1 MSKYKETNNNVFG
14 ERLKKIRTKYKET
27 QEQLA
32 EVLNT
37 NRTTIFRY
45 ENGSMPQLPVLI
57 KIAKHYNISLDYLC
71 GLIDNVVMLD
81 KVVNYNSISQCVS
94 RAKTLLDNIEIQY
107 NTEIEKL
114 TKNK

>member
-1 MSKYKETNNNVFG
+1 MKVCKETNNNVFG
-14 ERLKKIRTKYKET
+14 ERLKKMRTKHKET
-27 QEQLA
+27 QEDLA
-32 EVLNT
+32 KILET

-57 KIAKHYNISLDYLC
+57 KIAKHYNVSLDYLC

-81 KVVNYNSISQCVS
+81 KVVKYNSISQCVS